1 MLGISRFLRYDSLT
15 TRVHAIILRVFSRSM
30 HNKSNG
36 NFKTFRSR
44 EKKNG
49 QTHDLDVHRLNL
61 IHINSVVST
70 VNLKNQT
77 IVHLTFSN

>member
-30 HNKSNG
+30 HNKSNS

-49 QTHDLDVHRLNL
+49 HTHDLGVHRSNL
-61 IHINSVVST
+61 IQINDVVSI

-77 IVHLTFSN
+77 IVHLTVSN